1 MCAVFFDFFPNY
13 YLSTSFFLPSSP
25 LHEYHPSSCLVLS
38 AFRARPRFLGRQSGR
53 LPALWK
59 VTIRQVRLFRSLSRH
74 LCSASKHHRKGLH
87 RWICEAVDLWGTG
100 TPQGT
105 SLLNPKTSPRV
116 FPSESS
122 SDRPQG
128 DDDGEDDGLLRCPTS
143 QGGLLHAINRLSRPW
158 LP

>member
-1 MCAVFFDFFPNY
+1 MLCFSIFSQTIICPP
-13 YLSTSFFLPSSP
+13 LSFFLQVRSTSTIRVPASSSP
-25 LHEYHPSSCLVLS
+25 P
-38 AFRARPRFLGRQSGR
+38 FRARPRFLGRQSGR